1 MKNKG
6 FTILEILVVLSVI
19 AILIGI
25 AVPRLKGMQDQ
36 ANISKAKAELKTL
49 QAAIVSYYTNTSPNA
64 YPPTSTTVAT
74 TSLITATP
82 QIISTA
88 LYDPWGATSTTE
100 YNYVLS
106 ANGQYYVIASVG
118 PNGTFGSCLAA
129 GTRILLADGTTKMV
143 ENLQV
148 GDILLG
154 SNGAKNKVLDV
165 GVMPK
170 QDRKIYSFN
179 DGNYFVTVDHPFS
192 TKNGWAAIDPKLAQK
207 THPGLKVTKLDVGS
221 ELITRTG
228 MVRIDK
234 IDFKAFKDSV
244 VYNPRLDGSHDY
256 YANGFLV
263 HNPPPGTISISD
275 TGVVSGI
282 SGDDICRTNGTGC

>member
-1 MKNKG
+1 MNKKG

-49 QAAIVSYYTNTSPNA
+49 QAAIVSYYTNSSPNA

-88 LYDPWGATSTTE
+88 LYDPWGATATTE

-106 ANGQYYVIASVG
+106 ANGQYYVISSVG
-118 PNGTFGSCLAA
+118 PNGAIGSCLAA
-129 GTRILLADGTTKMV
+129 GTKVLLADGKTKMV
-143 ENLQV
+143 EKLLV

-154 SNGAKNKVLDV
+154 LNGAKNKVLDV

-179 DGNYFVTVDHPFS
+179 GGDYFVTADHPFS
-192 TKNGWAAIDPKLAQK
+192 TKTGWAAIDPKLAQEM
-207 THPGLKVTKLDVGS
+207 HSGMKVEKLDVGS
-221 ELITRTG
+221 ELVTRTG
-228 MVRIDK
+228 IVHIDK

-244 VYNPRLDGSHDY
+244 VYNPQLDGSHDY
-256 YANGFLV
+256 YADGFLV
-263 HNPPPGTISISD
+263 HNAVGGLGISNA
-275 TGVVSGI
+275 GVVSGI
-282 SGDDICRTNGTGC
+282 GGDDICRTNGSGC